1 MDTSNFY
8 LFINNTN
15 KQKMS
20 TKRTLKLEWEKKKKK
35 KQHIEQSPCASPPFP
50 LSLHFVEKTF
60 LRAWGENTQTPIPLF
75 PLSFPTKHP
84 PKTSCLLLLFFSFF
98 SLKGF

>member
-35 KQHIEQSPCASPPFP
+35 QHIEQSPCASPPFP
-50 LSLHFVEKTF
+50 LSPHFVEKTF
-60 LRAWGENTQTPIPLF
+60 LRAWGENTQTPL
-75 PLSFPTKHP
+75 PLSLSHFQPNTLQKLP
-84 PKTSCLLLLFFSFF
+84 PYYYFFFLFSA
-98 SLKGF
+98 